1 MIANIRSIIVCII
14 SIPGLT
20 DANGSMTK
28 NDDKTIQWTSF
39 NKPKSFTKGKD
50 STTFTYGPDCWRVFY
65 ASVWFDWR
73 TLGLVLNI

>member
-1 MIANIRSIIVCII
+1 MTTS
-14 SIPGLT
+14 

-50 STTFTYGPDCWRVFY
+50 NQGVK
-65 ASVWFDWR
+65 ALQKVNK
-73 TLGLVLNI
+73 TLLNLQKEVYLTLCKLG